1 MNKRMNLMF
10 TIAAIAVM
18 GGALFGSSFTSQMTG
33 LALGADSSALQ
44 KIHDMGGLELVMP
57 AAFAEAGNCD
67 SDEYADRN
75 VVEFPL
81 VGVSIDL
88 PRLGGGEFS
97 AMTFSY
103 QIPGPTLRV
112 TQGDVVQMTL
122 SVPSDESTPHGNDM
136 HASQVTAVPTFG
148 AVQPG
153 TEKTYCYIAEVPGV
167 YKYHCSGVNVAAMDQ
182 HVLQGMYGIAIVDPI
197 DGYSKLAVEKTQVN
211 DSGDVTRD
219 RQFHSGDALEW
230 QLQYNQMYLTDAG
243 TYDATKMF
251 AHDTSYT
258 AVNGQP
264 FGYVPNE
271 IHNLLNNG
279 DMNKNIFVAQPWN
292 SMDLHQYQS
301 QLLFTPTGVHN
312 RIFVENHGNEPVYFH
327 IVGEILD
334 RVTQGSRVQSA
345 GTETWLLG
353 GSQNM
358 IVDVV
363 YDEPG
368 IYVAVNHDYAAI
380 YTGAATIFV
389 AGLPLPNINET
400 AAAISTEKYDV
411 IGGAVGALAYSGA
424 LGNPYDAIPPYGEQ
438 SIMHPAKN
446 VHCMCADGVAEAQAA
461 EGAVEL
467 WVAIPAILEESARVA
482 AEAAA
487 AAEAEG

>member
-1 MNKRMNLMF
+1 MNKRMNLML
-10 TIAAIAVM
+10 TISAIAVM

-33 LALGADSSALQ
+33 AALGTDQSALE
-44 KIHDMGGLELVMP
+44 KIHAMGGLELMMP
-57 AAFAEAGNCD
+57 AAFAAGGNCD

-81 VGVSIDL
+81 TGVSIEL
-88 PRLGGGEFS
+88 PRLGGGTFS
-97 AMTFSY
+97 AMTFSE

-112 TQGDVVQMTL
+112 TQGDVVKMTL
-122 SVPSDESTPHGNDM
+122 SVPEGEPTPHGNDM

-153 TEKTYCYIAEVPGV
+153 TEKTYCYIAQVPGV

-197 DGYSKLAVEKTQVN
+197 DGYSKLMVEKTAVN
-211 DSGDVTRD
+211 ANGDVTRD
-219 RQFHSGDALEW
+219 RQFYSGDALEW
-230 QLQYNQMYLTDAG
+230 QLQYQQMYLTDDG

-251 AHDTSYT
+251 AHDTVYT

-271 IHNLLNNG
+271 IHNLLNG
-279 DMNKNIFVAQPWN
+279 HPGTNIFVAQPWN
-292 SMDLHQYQS
+292 SMDLKQYQS

-312 RIFVENHGNEPVYFH
+312 RIFIENQGNEPVYFH

-334 RVTQGSRVQSA
+334 RVTQGNRVQSG

-358 IVDVV
+358 IVDLVF
-363 YDEPG
+363 DEPG
-368 IYVAVNHDYAAI
+368 VYAGVNHDYAAI
-380 YTGAATIFV
+380 YTGAATIWV
-389 AGLPLPNINET
+389 AGLPLPTINET
-400 AAAISTEKYDV
+400 ATALGV
-411 IGGAVGALAYSGA
+411 VQGAVDTGMYAGV

-446 VHCMCADGVAEAQAA
+446 VHCMCSDDVAAAQAA

-467 WVAIPAILEESARVA
+467 WVAVPAII
-482 AEAAA
+482 AAA
-487 AAEAEG
+487 SE

>member
-33 LALGADSSALQ
+33 AALSTDANVLQ
-44 KIHDMGGLELVMP
+44 KIHAMGGLELVMP

-67 SDEYADRN
+67 GDEYADRT

-81 VGVSIDL
+81 VGVSTDL
-88 PRLGGGEFS
+88 PRLGGGTFS
-97 AMTFSY
+97 AMTFDY

-112 TQGDVVQMTL
+112 TQGDVVKMTL
-122 SVPSDESTPHGNDM
+122 TIPEGEPTPHGNDM
-136 HASQVTAVPTFG
+136 HASQVSAVPTFG

-153 TEKTYCYIAEVPGV
+153 TSKTYCYIAEVPGV
-167 YKYHCSGVNVAAMDQ
+167 YKYHCSGVNIAAMDQ

-197 DGYSKLAVEKTQVN
+197 DGYSKLVVEKTQVN
-211 DSGDVTRD
+211 ANGDVTRD

-230 QLQYNQMYLTDAG
+230 QIQYNQMYLTDEG
-243 TYDATKMF
+243 TYDATAMF
-251 AHDTSYT
+251 AHQTTYT

-271 IHNLLNNG
+271 IHNLLNG
-279 DMNKNIFVAQPWN
+279 HPGTNIFVAQPWN

-312 RIFVENHGNEPVYFH
+312 RIFVENHGNEPVFFH

-358 IVDVV
+358 IVDLVF
-363 YDEPG
+363 DEPG
-368 IYVAVNHDYAAI
+368 IYALVNHDYAAI
-380 YTGAATIFV
+380 FTGAATIYV
-389 AGLPLPNINET
+389 AGLPLPTINET
-400 AAAISTEKYDV
+400 ATALGV
-411 IGGAVGALAYSGA
+411 VQGAVDTGMYAGV

-446 VHCMCADGVAEAQAA
+446 VHCMCSDSVAAAQA
-461 EGAVEL
+461 ESGAVEL
-467 WVAIPAILEESARVA
+467 WVAVPAIL
-482 AEAAA
+482 EAAA
-487 AAEAEG
+487 AAAEE

>member
-1 MNKRMNLMF
+1 MNKRMNFMF

-33 LALGADSSALQ
+33 AAFSTDVNVLQ

-67 SDEYADRN
+67 SDEYADRT

-81 VGVSIDL
+81 TGVSIDL
-88 PRLGGGEFS
+88 PRLGGGTFS
-97 AMTFSY
+97 AMTFSE

-112 TQGDVVQMTL
+112 TQGDVVKMTL
-122 SVPSDESTPHGNDM
+122 TIPEGEPTPHGNDM
-136 HASQVTAVPTFG
+136 HASQVSAVPTFG

-153 TEKTYCYIAEVPGV
+153 TSMTYCYIAEVPGV
-167 YKYHCSGVNVAAMDQ
+167 YKYHCSGVNIAAMDQ

-197 DGYSKLAVEKTQVN
+197 GGYSTLVVEKTQVN
-211 DSGDVTRD
+211 ANGDVTRD

-230 QLQYNQMYLTDAG
+230 QIQYNQMYLTDEG
-243 TYDATKMF
+243 TYDATAMF
-251 AHDTSYT
+251 AHQTTYT

-264 FGYVPNE
+264 FGYVPNM
-271 IHNLLNNG
+271 IHNLLNG
-279 DMNKNIFVAQPWN
+279 DANKNIFVAQPWN
-292 SMDLHQYQS
+292 SMDLKQYQS

-312 RIFVENHGNEPVYFH
+312 RIFVENHGNEPVFFH

-358 IVDVV
+358 IVDLVF
-363 YDEPG
+363 DEPG
-368 IYVAVNHDYAAI
+368 IYALVNHDYAAI
-380 YTGAATIFV
+380 FTGAATIYV
-389 AGLPLPNINET
+389 AGLPLPTINET
-400 AAAISTEKYDV
+400 ATALGV
-411 IGGAVGALAYSGA
+411 VQGAVDAGAYSGV

-446 VHCMCADGVAEAQAA
+446 VHCMCSDAVAASQAA

-467 WVAIPAILEESARVA
+467 WVAVPAIL
-482 AEAAA
+482 EAAA
-487 AAEAEG
+487 AAAEE

>member
-33 LALGADSSALQ
+33 LALSADANALQ

-153 TEKTYCYIAEVPGV
+153 TEKTYCYIAQVPGV

-211 DSGDVTRD
+211 ESGDVTRD

-358 IVDVV
+358 IVDIV

-389 AGLPLPNINET
+389 AGLPLPNINAT
-400 AAAISTEKYDV
+400 ATAISTEKYDV

>member
-1 MNKRMNLMF
+1 MNKRMNFMF

-18 GGALFGSSFTSQMTG
+18 GGALFGSTFTAQLNATSFDVKS
-33 LALGADSSALQ
+33 DVSALQ
-44 KIHDMGGLELVMP
+44 KIRDMGGLELVMP
-57 AAFAEAGNCD
+57 GAFAATGDCDAAEFAG
-67 SDEYADRN
+67 RT

-81 VGVSIDL
+81 TGVSITL
-88 PRLGGGEFS
+88 PTGLAGDFN
-97 AMTFSY
+97 AMTISE

-112 TQGDVVQMTL
+112 TQGDVVKMTL
-122 SVPSDESTPHGNDM
+122 TVPSDESTPHGNDM

-153 TEKTYCYIAEVPGV
+153 TEKTYCYIAQVPGV
-167 YKYHCSGVNVAAMDQ
+167 YKYHCSGVNIAAMDQ

-211 DSGDVTRD
+211 ANGDVTRD

-230 QLQYNQMYLTDAG
+230 QIQYNQMYLTDAG
-243 TYDATKMF
+243 TYDATAMF
-251 AHDTSYT
+251 AHQTTYT

-264 FGYVPNE
+264 FSYVPNE

-279 DMNKNIFVAQPWN
+279 DVNKNIFVLQPWN

-301 QLLFTPTGVHN
+301 QLMFTPTGVHN
-312 RIFVENHGNEPVYFH
+312 RIFVENQGNEPVFFH

-334 RVTQGSRVQSA
+334 RVTQGNRVQSH

-358 IVDVV
+358 IVDIV

-380 YTGAATIFV
+380 YTGAVSITV
-389 AGLPLPNINET
+389 AGLFLPNINQ
-400 AAAISTEKYDV
+400 AATDLGV
-411 IGGAVGALAYSGA
+411 VQGAVDTGMYAGV
-424 LGNPYDAIPPYGEQ
+424 LGNPADSVPPYGPQ
-438 SIMHPAKN
+438 SIHHPALN
-446 VHCMCADGVAEAQAA
+446 VHCMCSDAVAQAQA
-461 EGAVEL
+461 DAGAVKL
-467 WVAIPAILEESARVA
+467 WEAIPAIL
-482 AEAAA
+482 AA
-487 AAEAEG
+487 AAEA

>member
-112 TQGDVVQMTL
+112 TQGDVVKMTL
-122 SVPSDESTPHGNDM
+122 SVPSDEATPHGNDM

-153 TEKTYCYIAEVPGV
+153 TEKTYCYIAQVPGV

-197 DGYSKLAVEKTQVN
+197 DGYSKLMVEKTAVN
-211 DSGDVTRD
+211 ANGDVSRD
-219 RQFHSGDALEW
+219 RQFYSGDALEFS
-230 QLQYNQMYLTDAG
+230 LQYQQMYLTDAG

-251 AHDTSYT
+251 AHDTVYT

-264 FGYVPNE
+264 FGYVPND
-271 IHNLLNNG
+271 IHNLLNG
-279 DMNKNIFVAQPWN
+279 HPGTNIFVAQPWN

-312 RIFVENHGNEPVYFH
+312 RIFIENQGNEPVYFH

-334 RVTQGSRVQSA
+334 RVTQGNRVQSGA
-345 GTETWLLG
+345 TETWLLG

-363 YDEPG
+363 FDEPG
-368 IYVAVNHDYAAI
+368 VYAGVNHDYAAI
-380 YTGAATIFV
+380 YTGAVTIWV
-389 AGLPLPNINET
+389 AGLPLPTINET
-400 AAAISTEKYDV
+400 ATALGV
-411 IGGAVGALAYSGA
+411 VQGAVDAGAYSGV
-424 LGNPYDAIPPYGEQ
+424 LGNPYDSIPPYGEQ
-438 SIMHPAKN
+438 SIHHPAKN
-446 VHCMCADGVAEAQAA
+446 VHCMCSDDVAAAQAA

-467 WVAIPAILEESARVA
+467 WVAVPAII
-482 AEAAA
+482 AAA
-487 AAEAEG
+487 SE

>member
-33 LALGADSSALQ
+33 AALSTDANVLQ

-112 TQGDVVQMTL
+112 TQGDVVKMTL
-122 SVPSDESTPHGNDM
+122 SVPSDEATPHGNDM

-153 TEKTYCYIAEVPGV
+153 TEKTYCYIAQVPGV

-219 RQFHSGDALEW
+219 RQFYSGDALEFS
-230 QLQYNQMYLTDAG
+230 LQYNQMYLTDAG

-279 DMNKNIFVAQPWN
+279 DLNKNIFVAQPWN

-358 IVDVV
+358 IVDIV

-389 AGLPLPNINET
+389 AGVPLPNINAT
-400 AAAISTEKYDV
+400 ATAISTEKYDV
-411 IGGAVGALAYSGA
+411 IGGAVAAGSYGGA

-446 VHCMCADGVAEAQAA
+446 VHCMCSDGVAEAQAA
-461 EGAVEL
+461 EGAIEL

-487 AAEAEG
+487 VEAEG